1 MAKIVLTLQG
11 KMSPVL
17 YFRLS
22 SRAPGLDL
30 DLLCLLS
37 FLFIGSSFRRMES
50 TEDRCLVVF
59 TCFSVLLV
67 EVLSLQSHPTQPHP
81 PLAVVLWA
89 CGETWCLLRVGTP
102 LGLLL

>member
-1 MAKIVLTLQG
+1 MVKIVLTLQG
-11 KMSPVL
+11 KVSPVL

-22 SRAPGLDL
+22 SRALGLDL

-50 TEDRCLVVF
+50 SEDQCLVVF

-67 EVLSLQSHPTQPHP
+67 EVLSL
-81 PLAVVLWA
+81 
-89 CGETWCLLRVGTP
+89 
-102 LGLLL
+102 